1 MEFQRRERIH
11 SVERNHRKLNGPG
24 DMEGNSKR
32 MGTSGDW
39 GRAARQRVT
48 VRGSGS
54 FLRLKVTVVALFLH
68 SEYSYIPIKNTAIFQ
83 CFLSFRILKSLQSQQ
98 KLLGELKEFTVWWDG
113 CGPILTAVG
122 VVPYDVV
129 SAAPVPEQQGG
140 IARPRHDVAVPADVR
155 LRPGQARHH
164 IPVAKYN
171 LS

>member
-68 SEYSYIPIKNTAIFQ
+68 SEYSYIPMLFK
-83 CFLSFRILKSLQSQQ
+83 LSYFK
-98 KLLGELKEFTVWWDG
+98 
-113 CGPILTAVG
+113 ILTIPAKVIRGIKG
-122 VVPYDVV
+122 VY
-129 SAAPVPEQQGG
+129 SLMG
-140 IARPRHDVAVPADVR
+140 R
-155 LRPGQARHH
+155 LRTDTYCCWGCP
-164 IPVAKYN
+164 
-171 LS
+171 L